1 MKRKPL
7 VSTLLLCAAIT
18 TAQAQQWTAPQVPG
32 ENLSTLSST
41 TTVYFYNVEADAF
54 VINGM
59 DWNTN
64 ACATRLTNG
73 DTKISEPQRCYAI
86 RSGSN
91 VSVRLQSFPSNY
103 VSCLSGNAYDIYV
116 DQSTGYTFRFT
127 ETASGSRV
135 YTLNNTA
142 QNKQLDLAWSLG
154 GHLTLVNGAGVT
166 KWAFLAETTITNG
179 SYARYKAQ
187 RALYNVYRAII
198 DAGKAEQYADAIA
211 EAQTVYETST
221 ATTTALQTAAQNLF
235 TAAAA
240 DLEGPLDVSFLFR
253 NTDMTGAATLSGWTT
268 SSPSFAWGEYEVYHA
283 ALTLSQTRS
292 VPQGLYDV
300 CFRSLYRED
309 ATGSAPTLTAKG
321 SNTVVADIPSVG
333 SLNYLVGNS
342 NSNNWTSGELYTQ
355 PNGMQSAGQA
365 LCHPD
370 AQAVASNV
378 IIDAGGSLQISV
390 SMTSTQQ
397 WLNWQGVQ
405 VIYKGTGTA
414 SLRDDL
420 NVTIAEAREL
430 LSEGGAGAAKLQQAI
445 DAAVAVSDDS
455 SASGQALIN
464 ARTALME
471 AMEAYRLDSASL
483 EHPLDW
489 SDRLL
494 NRSFEKGF
502 EGWENV
508 SMSTQSNTAFA
519 LKSGTMYAE
528 KWVSVGNAVGDA
540 SLLQTV
546 ADLGLGIFVV
556 RAVAHNIQENSN
568 AVQRN
573 AWIVAN
579 LSETEVHGDN
589 TYTLVFTNIEK
600 DAVIGFKAAGATGN
614 WLAVDHFELLYAG
627 QDFDACKTEL
637 QRYISQ
643 AESVLSLKMEAG
655 IRAALEEAI
664 SKARAQ
670 LTATTADGYPAVST
684 PLRTLKQDAEVSAAA
699 FEQLAQAIAQAEERY
714 GTGSLTGAD
723 AYLAAIEQAKAVNDN
738 LNSTQEQMAA
748 EIENLEKAYRRYRLE
763 NASGVAPTVT
773 TNPRYARG
781 CVEAFGRMTVSG
793 SASNILEQGF
803 CYSETNPEPTVL
815 DQCGTDYLD
824 YNGRIYRMP
833 MKPGTLYYI
842 RAYAITK
849 NYAVGYGDVIRM
861 STLPQGDVRYIYY
874 DNGAPAEQNERIT
887 SALADACN
895 WWTNYTSIRG
905 FTVTCNYSPGT
916 PTADCGYGG
925 NMRMGTNMGQRAG
938 TCLHEMNHGIGG
950 GTLGI
955 WGGWENSWLRT
966 SINGDWAGERAN
978 AALRFWENRDDLVI
992 TGAYDDA
999 HWGFRPFSGQ
1009 YEEGGGGTAVWE
1021 NKYAFNGA
1029 HLDAWAWAGPN
1040 NWNDLQAVFIANS
1053 CINQGM
1059 CEDGLVPVNYYS
1071 GGFCL
1076 PAYVFEHADG
1086 QKYYIKNER
1095 EDCGLYDSYL
1105 VEEANGK
1112 LVWKTIDLG
1121 DIEATE
1127 NAAWYVSFTPGNQY
1141 YQLRNAS
1148 TGHYISY
1155 SSTGSGS
1162 FRAVTRSSIS
1172 ANENFHVIRGRNDI
1186 SIGSM
1191 KLRGYW
1197 FIHQENSNAPHT
1209 LAALTNGNVAAPTVN
1224 LYDSGA
1230 DQRWLLLS
1238 ADELQQFEQGVKKE
1252 FQNNLKDLI
1261 AQIRKLKRV
1270 SHTEDVAD
1278 ADATLES
1285 TLQNIETQSA
1295 SALTASD
1302 VKPLAENARQAAC
1315 LFLSSVTPADLTKPF
1330 DLTFMID
1337 NAALDTEGG
1346 WSDNPTFNESCC
1358 EYYQRTFDFNQ
1369 TLNHLPKGTFK
1380 LTVQAFQ
1387 RPGAYDSAMSAYDSG
1402 TNNVNAVLY
1411 MGGTTQK
1418 LLHIAQGASATQ
1430 LHDGDVQAGTQSLYI
1445 PDNMAS
1451 AAAHFK
1457 RGLYLNEL
1465 LTSTTAS
1472 DTSMKIGLRGTVSS
1486 SRYWTCFDDFHLYFY
1501 GSASPDVVT
1510 AISDVDVLTQSEET
1524 VDKTAVYDLSGCKIA
1539 DGGSLMLNG
1548 QLPAGIY
1555 IIGGKKVI
1563 VP

>member
-1 MKRKPL
+1 MKKIF
-7 VSTLLLCAAIT
+7 TLCIT
-18 TAQAQQWTAPQVPG
+18 LFMTLSALAQEWAAPQVPG
-32 ENLSTLSST
+32 EDLSSLSST

-64 ACATRLTNG
+64 ACATRLNNG
-73 DTKISEPQRCYAI
+73 DTKISEPHRCYAI

-91 VSVRLQSFPSNY
+91 VSIRLQSYPSNY
-103 VSCLSGNAYDIYV
+103 ISCLSGSAYDIYV
-116 DQSTGYTFRFT
+116 DQSTGYTFRFS
-127 ETASGSRV
+127 ETSSGSKV
-135 YTLNNTA
+135 YTLTNVA
-142 QNKQLDLAWSLG
+142 QSKLLDLAWPRG
-154 GHLTLVNGAGVT
+154 GHLTLVDGAGVT
-166 KWAFLAETTITNG
+166 QWAFLKESTITG
-179 SYARYKAQ
+179 GGYARYKAQ
-187 RALYNVYRAII
+187 KVLYNVYKAIV

-211 EAQTVYETST
+211 AAKEVYERTA
-221 ATTTALQTAAQNLF
+221 ATTSALQTAAQNLF
-235 TAAAA
+235 LAAAA
-240 DLEGPLDVSFLFR
+240 DLEGPMDVTFMLR
-253 NTDMTGAATLSGWTT
+253 NADMAGAATVSGWTT
-268 SSPSFAWGEYEVYHA
+268 GSPTFGWGEYERYHSA
-283 ALTLSQTRS
+283 ITLTQTRT

-300 CFRSLYRED
+300 TFRSLYRED
-309 ATGSAPTLTAKG
+309 GTGTAPQLTATGT
-321 SNTVVADIPSVG
+321 NTVVANIPQVG
-333 SLNYLVGNS
+333 SLNYLVGNT
-342 NSNNWTSGELYTQ
+342 NTNNWTSGELYIR
-355 PNGMQSAGQA
+355 PDGMQSAAQA

-378 IIDAGGSLQISV
+378 IVDADGSLSISV
-390 SMTSTQQ
+390 RMTSTQQ
-397 WLNWQGVQ
+397 WLNWQGVTL
-405 VIYKGTGTA
+405 IYKGNGMGT
-414 SLRDDL
+414 LRSDL
-420 NVTIAEAREL
+420 EEAIAEARAL
-430 LSEGGAGAAKLQQAI
+430 LSEGGAGAPKLQQAI
-445 DAAVAVSDDS
+445 EAAEAVSNDS
-455 SASGQALIN
+455 SASGEALIN
-464 ARTALME
+464 ACTALLE
-471 AMEAYRLDSASL
+471 AMETYRLESASV
-483 EHPLDW
+483 EHPVDW

-494 NRSFEKGF
+494 NRSFEQGF
-502 EGWENV
+502 EGWTNV
-508 SMSTQSNTAFA
+508 GMSTQSNTSFA
-519 LKSGTMYAE
+519 LKKGSLYAE
-528 KWVSVGNAVGDA
+528 KWVSTGNAVGDA

-546 ADLGLGIFVV
+546 PDIGLGIFVV
-556 RAVAHNIQENSN
+556 RAVAHNIKENSS
-568 AVQRN
+568 AVQKN

-579 LSETEVHGDN
+579 LSETEVHGAN

-600 DAVIGFKAAGATGN
+600 DPVIGFKAVGATGN

-655 IRAALEEAI
+655 IRTALEEAV
-664 SKARAQ
+664 SKARAL

-714 GTGSLTGAD
+714 GTGGLTGAD
-723 AYLAAIEQAKAVNDN
+723 AFLAAIEQAKAVNDN

-781 CVEAFGRMTVSG
+781 CIEAFGRMTVGG

-815 DQCGTDYLD
+815 DQYSTDYLD

-861 STLPQGDVRYIYY
+861 STLPQGDVRYVYY

-887 SALADACN
+887 SALTDACN

-955 WGGWENSWLRT
+955 WGGWENSWMRT

-992 TGAYDDA
+992 TAAYDNG
-999 HWGFRPFSGQ
+999 HWGFRPFSGV
-1009 YEEGGGGTAVWE
+1009 YEDGGGGTAVWE

-1127 NAAWYVSFTPGNQY
+1127 NAAWYVSFTADNQY

-1155 SSTGSGS
+1155 AAAGTNG
-1162 FRAVTRSSIS
+1162 FKAVSRTSVTN
-1172 ANENFHVIRGRNDI
+1172 NENFHVIRGRNDI
-1186 SIGSM
+1186 NMGSM

-1197 FIHQENSNAPHT
+1197 FIHPENSNTPHT
-1209 LAALTNGNVAAPTVN
+1209 LAALTNGNVSATTVN

-1230 DQRWLLLS
+1230 DQRWLLLR
-1238 ADELQQFEQGVKKE
+1238 ADELQQFEQGAKKE
-1252 FQNNLKDLI
+1252 FQNDLKDLI

-1270 SHTEDVAD
+1270 SHKEDVAD

-1285 TLQNIETQSA
+1285 TLQNIEAQSA
-1295 SALTASD
+1295 AALTAAD
-1302 VKPLAENARQAAC
+1302 VKPLADNARQAAC
-1315 LFLSSVTPADLTKPF
+1315 LFLSSVTPADLSKPF

-1387 RPGAYDSAMSAYDSG
+1387 RPGTYESVMAAFERG

-1411 MGGTTQK
+1411 MGAKTKK
-1418 LLHIAQGASATQ
+1418 LLNIAEGASIVRLNA
-1430 LHDGDVQAGTQSLYI
+1430 GDVQAGSESLYI

-1451 AAAHFK
+1451 AAAYFK
-1457 RGLYLNEL
+1457 RRLYLNEL
-1465 LTSTTAS
+1465 FANT
-1472 DTSMKIGLRGTVSS
+1472 DTNDSSLKIGLRGTVSS
-1486 SRYWTCFDDFHLYFY
+1486 SSYWTCFDDFHLYFY
-1501 GSASPDVVT
+1501 GSASADVVT
-1510 AISDVDVLTQSEET
+1510 SISEADVFTQSEGA
-1524 VDKTAVYDLSGCKIA
+1524 VDKSAVYDLSGRKIT
-1539 DGGSLMLNG
+1539 DGHSLMLNG

-1555 IIGGKKVI
+1555 IIGGKKVV